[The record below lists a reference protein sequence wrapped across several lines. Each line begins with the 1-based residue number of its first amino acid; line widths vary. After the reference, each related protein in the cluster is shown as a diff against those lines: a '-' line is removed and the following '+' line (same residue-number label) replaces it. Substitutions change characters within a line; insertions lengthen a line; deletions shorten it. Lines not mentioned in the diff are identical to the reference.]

1 MTVLSTG
8 TVKDNGCQTDEMVM
22 TLLRK
27 KNIEY

>member
-1 MTVLSTG
+1 MNISLFS